1 MDEAIERA
9 GFGRFQI
16 YPLIATG
23 LTWSGDAMEL
33 SVVAYVLPVLK
44 EEWAVSQPAA
54 DAFASVIFAGMLL
67 GALGW
72 GAFSDG
78 CGRRTG
84 WLATTTLTAIAG
96 LVSAVAPNWQTFLAA
111 RVVVGIGL
119 AGTNLGFALSSEL
132 LPRRARGTQL
142 MLFELFF
149 VSGSVLEVLLA
160 WLVLEHAG
168 WRWVIALSTI
178 PLWIALT
185 LASRVPESP
194 RWLSGRGDDQ
204 AAAAVLRRAAL
215 LNGRPQPASERVCD
229 AHGSS
234 GGVSGSQGGSPPAKR
249 RRAGFSLHG
258 AFSGV
263 MAMASGSVSHLLATV
278 LHPQLRLVSVALCVA
293 WATAWFT
300 YFGAI
305 LLTPKAIAAAMPLN
319 TAGGAADGGGAVY
332 ASSLIATLAE
342 VPGLLL
348 ATWCVNRIGRV
359 ATCAGCMLLASLCLF
374 AVGIGHLI
382 GDAQALTS
390 DAQHAATTS
399 AAGEE
404 PPSAA
409 TAVAATAQLL
419 LIALCRMA
427 AFGGFSSLYVLTAE
441 SFPTRLRATAFG
453 IVSAASRLSGTVTPF
468 VAGTMWAA
476 SPGGAL
482 LSFAA
487 GAALCALVLR
497 CLVADT
503 GQRPMPDE
511 LRNLVSSPVASGQEL
526 TATVTGAG
534 LAADAPT
541 AGPARL

>member
-1 MDEAIERA
+1 MQAADTAAAVSNEACALALQAADTAAAVSNEAAAEACIERGDGLEEA
-9 GFGRFQI
+9 GDLRGAAEEFTRAAQLNPSDTEAWSSLGNVLR
-16 YPLIATG
+16 G
-23 LTWSGDAMEL
+23 LTRPAEAA
-33 SVVAYVLPVLK
+33 VAY
-44 EEWAVSQPAA
+44 E
-54 DAFASVIFAGMLL
+54 
-67 GALGW
+67 
-72 GAFSDG
+72 
-78 CGRRTG
+78 R
-84 WLATTTLTAIAG
+84 
-96 LVSAVAPNWQTFLAA
+96 AVASDPTDPD
-111 RVVVGIGL
+111 
-119 AGTNLGFALSSEL
+119 L
-132 LPRRARGTQL
+132 LL
-142 MLFELFF
+142 Y
-149 VSGSVLEVLLA
+149 
-160 WLVLEHAG
+160 
-168 WRWVIALSTI
+168 
-178 PLWIALT
+178 
-185 LASRVPESP
+185 
-194 RWLSGRGDDQ
+194 Q
-204 AAAAVLRRAAL
+204 AAALSRCGALEEAARCIDAAL
-215 LNGRPQPASERVCD
+215 ELMLAAEERD
-229 AHGSS
+229 AGAVADGWVSR
-234 GGVSGSQGGSPPAKR
+234 GVA
-249 RRAGFSLHG
+249 
-258 AFSGV
+258 AFGLGH
-263 MAMASGSVSHLLATV
+263 AAE
-278 LHPQLRLVSVALCVA
+278 
-293 WATAWFT
+293 
-300 YFGAI
+300 
-305 LLTPKAIAAAMPLN
+305 AAAYYDR
-319 TAGGAADGGGAVY
+319 A
-332 ASSLIATLAE
+332 LAE

-453 IVSAASRLSGTVTPF
+453 IVSAAARLSGTVTPF

-511 LRNLVSSPVASGQEL
+511 LRNLISSPVASGQEL